1 MSGASLSAD
10 DVQGDTLRVSFSG
23 DWLLEH
29 GLPGP
34 DPVLDRLRKGSN
46 PASISF
52 VTQALGEW
60 DTGLVKTLLLIQRSA
75 QANGVQVDASGLP
88 EGTDKS
94 WMSIRLST
102 ISSTWADIWSPPSTI
117 ERSGSVLLRLG
128 NVRQD
133 RSWPL
138 YRGWHGINS

>member
-75 QANGVQVDASGLP
+75 QANGVQVDAP
-88 EGTDKS
+88 
-94 WMSIRLST
+94 
-102 ISSTWADIWSPPSTI
+102 
-117 ERSGSVLLRLG
+117 RSGRPRSTSRRCPERRVCSCGSSSATTRITPSARRSV
-128 NVRQD
+128 
-133 RSWPL
+133 
-138 YRGWHGINS
+138 RGGIRGALSKSDWYSRMS